1 MEMNFSLSYEDGERL
16 FAVKQIQGYDDLSGN
31 DFAERLLHAELIR
44 LFPAVPE
51 FDDSGNIVNADR
63 YNGNPHIRSKML
75 ERITAAYNAETAKRY
90 ADGELDFIPKQIKQG
105 EMLEIILTKY
115 ALDNFPE
122 IIGG

>member
-1 MEMNFSLSYEDGERL
+1 MELNFQLSYEDGERL
-16 FAVKQIQGYDDLSGN
+16 FAVKQIQGYDNLSGN
-31 DFAERLLHAELIR
+31 DFAEHLLSKELMR

-63 YNGNPHIRSKML
+63 YNGRPHIRIKLL
-75 ERITAAYNAETAKRY
+75 EKITAAYNADVQKRY
-90 ADGELDFIPKQIKQG
+90 AEGEMDFIPIPHKMG
-105 EMLEIILTKY
+105 EMLDIILTKY